1 MPQLSSGLAAV
12 EDDLGLVL
20 RPVEGAAQLVGY
32 GGKLFRGEAAA
43 LGQGL
48 AATHTGPETAVG
60 KAIVRFGAAEV
71 VGELALGD
79 MGDHAEVRAGG
90 VEELGP
96 VVRGKVAAVPGAAEQ
111 GGELAGALAEHME
124 HGGELLSEEEEASIG
139 GGLLITQSVDD
150 AVGCGAGGGYAAR
163 DPTRVSFGEEAGD
176 LTPAGSFAGLA
187 GFADQYDEEV
197 EAVPGGA
204 DGAVRRGADK
214 VAEGG
219 EELQEDSSGIGL
231 GVKREAA
238 DSEPGKTV
246 EGWFGERERR
256 GRGGLRGGIFD
267 GVGFFGVFGFFE
279 LFGCFEFLGKTGL
292 FFKAGVFGGER
303 LFGRRGGLR
312 LPPAGLVGKQLTTA
326 ALYVGE

>member
-1 MPQLSSGLAAV
+1 
-12 EDDLGLVL
+12 
-20 RPVEGAAQLVGY
+20 
-32 GGKLFRGEAAA
+32 
-43 LGQGL
+43 
-48 AATHTGPETAVG
+48 
-60 KAIVRFGAAEV
+60 
-71 VGELALGD
+71 
-79 MGDHAEVRAGG
+79 
-90 VEELGP
+90 
-96 VVRGKVAAVPGAAEQ
+96 
-111 GGELAGALAEHME
+111 ME